1 MIKLTYN
8 QFGDVPTC
16 ITYKIGFYEDKN
28 YIIEEVS
35 CNRRS
40 ISYYSFFF
48 FYPSNQSLR
57 PIPKKLHFLI
67 TGGKKYKKLMTLL

>member
-40 ISYYSFFF
+40 ISYYISFFF
-48 FYPSNQSLR
+48 LNPQIRALDQYLKSFIFSLLEV
-57 PIPKKLHFLI
+57 KSTKSS
-67 TGGKKYKKLMTLL
+67 